1 MSINNIG
8 EYLKNN
14 DIRPSF
20 QRIKILEHLLK
31 YRNHPTVDKIY
42 RELVNEIPTLSKTT
56 VYNTLKLFV
65 KMNVTI
71 IINIEDNEVR
81 YDTNI
86 SKHGHFKCEKC
97 GKIYDLTVDF
107 ESINLEEIK
116 KFKIHEYHFYLK
128 GICDKCKI

>member
-1 MSINNIG
+1 LIG
-8 EYLKNN
+8 HN

-20 QRIKILEHLLK
+20 QRIKILEYLLK
-31 YRNHPTVDKIY
+31 YRNHPTVYTIY

-65 KMNVTI
+65 EKNVNI
-71 IINIEDNEVR
+71 IINIEGNEVR
-81 YDTNI
+81 YDANI

-97 GKIYDLTVDF
+97 GKIYDFTVDL
-107 ESINLEEIK
+107 ESINLKEIK
-116 KFKIHEYHFYLK
+116 KIKIHEYHFYLK